1 MKNYKT
7 RFVLLFALIA
17 FVSVHCSIKDKKVE
31 TYFLEP
37 VKNQLRV
44 VIGDEN
50 KNNPKIYYNGK
61 DYTSYVKEFL
71 DLKPFAFVSDRILI
85 LSEEGV
91 RFLDGEWKCNECII
105 IYPRKTELVIIE
117 ATDISYNDVTYS
129 LKCSN
134 AIIKMKRIGKEKK

>member
-7 RFVLLFALIA
+7 RFVLLFVLIA

-44 VIGDEN
+44 VIGGEN

-71 DLKPFAFVSDRILI
+71 DLKPMAFVLDHFLV
-85 LSEEGV
+85 LSENEM
-91 RFLDGEWKCNECII
+91 RFQDSDWVCDECIV
-105 IYPRKTELVIIE
+105 IYFKETELAVIE
-117 ATDISYNDVTYS
+117 ATGVSYSSETNS
-129 LKCSN
+129 LICSN
-134 AIIKMKRIGKEKK
+134 AIMKVKKLDKEKK

>member
-50 KNNPKIYYNGK
+50 KNNPKIYYNSK

-71 DLKPFAFVSDRILI
+71 DLKPMAFVLDHFLV
-85 LSEEGV
+85 LSENEM
-91 RFLDGEWKCNECII
+91 RFKDSDWECDECII
-105 IYPRKTELVIIE
+105 IYFKETELAVIE
-117 ATDISYNDVTYS
+117 AAGVSYSSETNS
-129 LKCSN
+129 LICSN
-134 AIIKMKRIGKEKK
+134 AIMKVKKLDKEKK